1 MTTSRA
7 PGRPP
12 CRPWPWAGLFALL
25 TVLNLSTF
33 VPSARAADDALSK
46 ETQACLKC
54 HDDPALVKTL
64 EDGKTLSMKVST
76 EGFLA
81 SVHKDND
88 CTDCH
93 ADLDDK
99 THGKVKSALK
109 SRRELS
115 AAMQGSCTDCHK
127 KKVKQ
132 YDDGLHAAL
141 VKAGNEQAPLCAD
154 CHNAHTQTSVKLA
167 APIDKTACASCH
179 EAIFKAYAQD
189 VHGQARVAQGKKAP
203 ICADCHQSH
212 DLKAASL
219 DDNAQR
225 TCVKCHEGMIDKHKG
240 WLPNAGLHFEAVSC
254 PVCHSPSAQRRVN
267 LRLYDSADQRL
278 LREKTGVPQF
288 VRRAQDGDP
297 SRMGLGERALW
308 SLLEQFNRDD
318 GAAKVVLRG
327 RLEVG
332 SGPEAHQLTDK
343 SRALS
348 DCDTCHRRDAEPFQR
363 VVLSIAGSDGRLLR
377 HAIDKDVL
385 SSLTAMES
393 VRGFYAIGSTRIQ
406 LLDVLLALVVGG
418 SIAGT
423 AAHWTVRRLMRGA
436 RQRREAE
443 AAAGEQR
450 PGDHGQV

>member
-1 MTTSRA
+1 MTTSRS
-7 PGRPP
+7 PGRPR
-12 CRPWPWAGLFALL
+12 CRPWPWAGPLALL
-25 TVLNLSTF
+25 TVLTLST
-33 VPSARAADDALSK
+33 PALPALAADSALSK

-54 HDDPALVKTL
+54 HDDPGLVKKL
-64 EDGKTLSMKVST
+64 EDGKTLSMSIST
-76 EGFLA
+76 AGFLA
-81 SVHKDND
+81 SMHKDND

-93 ADLDDK
+93 ADIDDK
-99 THGKVKSALK
+99 THGKVKTPLK

-154 CHNAHTQTSVKLA
+154 CHDAHTQTSVKLA
-167 APIDKTACASCH
+167 APIDRTSCASCH
-179 EAIFKAYAQD
+179 ETIFEAYAQD
-189 VHGQARVAQGKKAP
+189 VHGLARVAQGKKAP

-219 DDNAQR
+219 DDNAQDA
-225 TCVKCHEGMIDKHKG
+225 CLKCHEHMLDKHKA
-240 WLPNAGLHFEAVSC
+240 WLPNAGRHFQAISC
-254 PVCHSPSAQRRVN
+254 AVCHSPTAQRRVN
-267 LRLYDSADQRL
+267 LRLYDSAEGRL
-278 LREKTGVPQF
+278 LREQTGVPRF
-288 VRRAQDGDP
+288 VRRAEDVDP

-308 SLLEQFNRDD
+308 SLLEQFNQDGGD

-332 SGPEAHQLTDK
+332 DGPDAHRLTDK
-343 SRALS
+343 SQALS

-406 LLDVLLALVVGG
+406 LLDVLLALVVAG

-423 AAHWTVRRLMRGA
+423 AAHWTVRRLTRAA

-443 AAAGEQR
+443 AAAANESNQD
-450 PGDHGQV
+450 PA